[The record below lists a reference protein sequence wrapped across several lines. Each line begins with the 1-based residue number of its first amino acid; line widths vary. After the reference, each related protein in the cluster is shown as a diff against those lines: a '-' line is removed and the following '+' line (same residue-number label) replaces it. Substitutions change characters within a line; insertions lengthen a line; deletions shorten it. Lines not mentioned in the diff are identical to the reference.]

1 MKCSCKTFFLSHPFK
16 DILRSLLVSSA
27 GHLQVFL
34 RPVYHLHSQLWGC
47 RVAMTMC
54 TSRLP
59 RMHWGDFGHHK
70 GPQVVIEYG
79 AQGCGVTLGVVVLS
93 IFPWSPSLALSL
105 RAVFSSPGDCGFGYS
120 WSATWGSWAAFWP
133 SWAFFAPSFVFICP
147 ASKLLCLCMDGA
159 DCLLCSCIVTSLS

>member
-47 RVAMTMC
+47 RVAMTMY

-79 AQGCGVTLGVVVLS
+79 AQGCGVTLGVLGLEHFSLV
-93 IFPWSPSLALSL
+93 PPLALSL
-105 RAVFSSPGDCGFGYS
+105 RAVLLLPWCLWLWIFLVRHL
-120 WSATWGSWAAFWP
+120 GSLGCFLAI
-133 SWAFFAPSFVFICP
+133 V
-147 ASKLLCLCMDGA
+147 G
-159 DCLLCSCIVTSLS
+159 LLCSFLRL